1 MADVAKSVDA
11 FFEKIEKLKKP
22 VKIAICVVLF
32 LIPTGL
38 FSWLSYYPSY
48 EEIVKLE
55 KDLGDLKDELEKT
68 KREAN
73 RIDSVRKK
81 IKEAEQAF
89 ESAKKELP
97 ESEEI
102 PALLTNISRAGHD
115 AGLEFMLF
123 KPGPEKINKY
133 YADIPVSIIVTGT
146 YHEVANFFHKVSKL
160 HRIVNV
166 KDIAL
171 SSPAAKKGGKIKA
184 DTLKENE
191 LITSCTALTY
201 KFVEP
206 PPAPPPD
213 DKKKTPP
220 PPAPDEKKK

>member
-1 MADVAKSVDA
+1 MADAAKSVDA

-22 VKIAICVVLF
+22 VRIAIAVVIF

-48 EEIVKLE
+48 EEITKLT
-55 KDLGDLKDELEKT
+55 KDLDDLKAELEKT

-89 ESAKKELP
+89 EVAKKELP

-102 PALLTNISRAGHD
+102 PALLTNVSRAGHD
-115 AGLEFMLF
+115 AGLDFMLF
-123 KPGPEKINKY
+123 KPGPEKTNKY
-133 YADIPVSIIVTGT
+133 YADIPVSVIVTGT
-146 YHEVANFFHKVSKL
+146 YHQVVNFFYKVSKL
-160 HRIVNV
+160 HRIVTI
-166 KDIAL
+166 KDIGL
-171 SSPAAKKGGKIKA
+171 FSQAAKKGVKVRAG
-184 DTLKENE
+184 DLKENE

-206 PPAPPPD
+206 PPPPPPD
-213 DKKKTPP
+213 AKKTTPP
-220 PPAPDEKKK
+220 PADKK